1 MITRRLASTVSVPPG
16 NKSPRKIV
24 LVGAGFLGSYIAKAL
39 IADPRNRIQIVS
51 RHPQSLH
58 SKLSTLGAQILPP
71 ASVDIT
77 SSSSVPELRKAFE
90 GASAVVSL
98 AGLLVGSDKQMKA
111 LQEDGARRVGEAA
124 SEEGVGRVVDISAI
138 GANPQGVTAY
148 WRTKAKGED
157 AIREYH
163 PTATV
168 IRPSLLF
175 GPGDSFFSVSTFFFF
190 FLLVGGGD
198 DINPTYALC
207 FHLYK
212 RFATLAKY
220 LPFLPVFGGGI
231 TRFQPVYVGDVARAV
246 EICCRD
252 DPIVVSQVAGRIIE
266 AGGPDIFTYREMME
280 LVLRYTNLEGR
291 RAIISLPYWLGSVQ
305 GFFLE
310 KLPETMFTV
319 TRDQVKQL
327 RNDNIVSPHPPMFA
341 QNFEDLLKAFPSSAP
356 SSAPPGDAGLKSV
369 YDILPT
375 YLGVGKREEGK
386 RTHGRKSASLDEV
399 KSMGKR

>member
-1 MITRRLASTVSVPPG
+1 MITRRLASTVSVPPET
-16 NKSPRKIV
+16 KSPRKIV
-24 LVGAGFLGSYIAKAL
+24 LVGAGFLGSYVVKAL

-77 SSSSVPELRKAFE
+77 SPSSTSELRKAFK

-98 AGLLVGSDKQMKA
+98 AGLLVGNDKQMKA

-124 SEEGVGRVVDISAI
+124 SEEGVGRVVGVSAI
-138 GANPQGVTAY
+138 GADLRGVTAY

-163 PTATV
+163 PTATI

-175 GPGDSFFSVSTFFFF
+175 GPGDSFFS
-190 FLLVGGGD
+190 
-198 DINPTYALC
+198 
-207 FHLYK
+207 

-280 LVLRYTNLEGR
+280 LVLRYTHLEGR

-399 KSMGKR
+399 KGMGKR

>member
-1 MITRRLASTVSVPPG
+1 MITRRLASTVSVPPET
-16 NKSPRKIV
+16 KSPRKIV
-24 LVGAGFLGSYIAKAL
+24 LVGAGFLGSYVVKAL

-77 SSSSVPELRKAFE
+77 SPSSTSELRKAFK

-124 SEEGVGRVVDISAI
+124 SEEGVGRVVGVSAI
-138 GANPQGVTAY
+138 GADLRGVTAY

-163 PTATV
+163 PTATI

-175 GPGDSFFSVSTFFFF
+175 GPGDSFFS
-190 FLLVGGGD
+190 
-198 DINPTYALC
+198 
-207 FHLYK
+207 

-280 LVLRYTNLEGR
+280 LVLRYTHLEGR

-356 SSAPPGDAGLKSV
+356 SSAPPGDAGLQSV

-399 KSMGKR
+399 KGMGKR

>member
-24 LVGAGFLGSYIAKAL
+24 LVGAGFLGSYVAKAL

-77 SSSSVPELRKAFE
+77 SSSSVQELRKAFE

-175 GPGDSFFSVSTFFFF
+175 GPGDSFFS
-190 FLLVGGGD
+190 
-198 DINPTYALC
+198 
-207 FHLYK
+207 

-291 RAIISLPYWLGSVQ
+291 RAIVSLPYWLGSVQ

>member
-24 LVGAGFLGSYIAKAL
+24 LVGAGFLGSYVAKAL

-77 SSSSVPELRKAFE
+77 SSSSVQELRKAFE

-175 GPGDSFFSVSTFFFF
+175 GPGDSFFS
-190 FLLVGGGD
+190 
-198 DINPTYALC
+198 
-207 FHLYK
+207 

-220 LPFLPVFGGGI
+220 LPFLPMFGGGI

>member
-1 MITRRLASTVSVPPG
+1 MLTAFSWTAQTPAVVMTAETMKGQRGLTI
-16 NKSPRKIV
+16 
-24 LVGAGFLGSYIAKAL
+24 GAGFLGSYVAKAL

-77 SSSSVPELRKAFE
+77 SSSSVQELRKAFE

-175 GPGDSFFSVSTFFFF
+175 GPGDSFFS
-190 FLLVGGGD
+190 
-198 DINPTYALC
+198 
-207 FHLYK
+207 

-291 RAIISLPYWLGSVQ
+291 RAIVSLPYWLGSVQ

>member
-1 MITRRLASTVSVPPG
+1 MYLYDPDQFVTWLLQQ
-16 NKSPRKIV
+16 
-24 LVGAGFLGSYIAKAL
+24 LV
-39 IADPRNRIQIVS
+39 
-51 RHPQSLH
+51 H

-77 SSSSVPELRKAFE
+77 SPSSTSELRKAFK

-124 SEEGVGRVVDISAI
+124 SEEGVGRVVGVSAI
-138 GANPQGVTAY
+138 GADLRGVTAY

-163 PTATV
+163 PTATI

-175 GPGDSFFSVSTFFFF
+175 GPGDSFFS
-190 FLLVGGGD
+190 
-198 DINPTYALC
+198 
-207 FHLYK
+207 

-280 LVLRYTNLEGR
+280 LVLRYTHLEGR

-356 SSAPPGDAGLKSV
+356 SSAPPGDAGLQSV

-399 KSMGKR
+399 KGMGKR

>member
-24 LVGAGFLGSYIAKAL
+24 LVGAGFLGSYVAKAL

-77 SSSSVPELRKAFE
+77 SSSSVQELRKAFE

-175 GPGDSFFSVSTFFFF
+175 GPGDSFFS
-190 FLLVGGGD
+190 
-198 DINPTYALC
+198 
-207 FHLYK
+207 

>member
-1 MITRRLASTVSVPPG
+1 MKKKKKVTKCPPPRLLITITR
-16 NKSPRKIV
+16 
-24 LVGAGFLGSYIAKAL
+24 
-39 IADPRNRIQIVS
+39 
-51 RHPQSLH
+51 
-58 SKLSTLGAQILPP
+58 
-71 ASVDIT
+71 
-77 SSSSVPELRKAFE
+77 
-90 GASAVVSL
+90 
-98 AGLLVGSDKQMKA
+98 
-111 LQEDGARRVGEAA
+111 
-124 SEEGVGRVVDISAI
+124 
-138 GANPQGVTAY
+138 
-148 WRTKAKGED
+148 
-157 AIREYH
+157 
-163 PTATV
+163 
-168 IRPSLLF
+168 
-175 GPGDSFFSVSTFFFF
+175 
-190 FLLVGGGD
+190 
-198 DINPTYALC
+198 
-207 FHLYK
+207 
-212 RFATLAKY
+212 
-220 LPFLPVFGGGI
+220 
-231 TRFQPVYVGDVARAV
+231 PVYVEDVARAV

-291 RAIISLPYWLGSVQ
+291 RAIVSLPYWLGSVQ

-386 RTHGRKSASLDEV
+386 RAHGRKSASLDEV

>member
-175 GPGDSFFSVSTFFFF
+175 GPGDSFFS
-190 FLLVGGGD
+190 
-198 DINPTYALC
+198 
-207 FHLYK
+207 

>member
-1 MITRRLASTVSVPPG
+1 
-16 NKSPRKIV
+16 
-24 LVGAGFLGSYIAKAL
+24 
-39 IADPRNRIQIVS
+39 
-51 RHPQSLH
+51 
-58 SKLSTLGAQILPP
+58 
-71 ASVDIT
+71 
-77 SSSSVPELRKAFE
+77 
-90 GASAVVSL
+90 
-98 AGLLVGSDKQMKA
+98 MKKK
-111 LQEDGARRVGEAA
+111 R
-124 SEEGVGRVVDISAI
+124 
-138 GANPQGVTAY
+138 
-148 WRTKAKGED
+148 
-157 AIREYH
+157 
-163 PTATV
+163 
-168 IRPSLLF
+168 
-175 GPGDSFFSVSTFFFF
+175 
-190 FLLVGGGD
+190 
-198 DINPTYALC
+198 
-207 FHLYK
+207 HLYADTNII
-212 RFATLAKY
+212 R
-220 LPFLPVFGGGI
+220 
-231 TRFQPVYVGDVARAV
+231 PVYVGDVARAV

-280 LVLRYTNLEGR
+280 LVLRYTHLEGR

-399 KSMGKR
+399 KRMGKR

>member
-1 MITRRLASTVSVPPG
+1 
-16 NKSPRKIV
+16 
-24 LVGAGFLGSYIAKAL
+24 
-39 IADPRNRIQIVS
+39 
-51 RHPQSLH
+51 
-58 SKLSTLGAQILPP
+58 
-71 ASVDIT
+71 
-77 SSSSVPELRKAFE
+77 
-90 GASAVVSL
+90 
-98 AGLLVGSDKQMKA
+98 MKA

-175 GPGDSFFSVSTFFFF
+175 GPGDSFFS
-190 FLLVGGGD
+190 
-198 DINPTYALC
+198 
-207 FHLYK
+207 

-231 TRFQPVYVGDVARAV
+231 TRFQPVYVGDVARVV